1 MRCTVN
7 IVDYIRE
14 QLNTKKFPFQWKIVI
29 NSKKKVI
36 ELFVTFRIEVGED
49 VHLEDAMG
57 VKNSSNYIQFEDA
70 LVFFDPLESIVSTE
84 RYLYGVPISIN
95 DGAERGLIDVV
106 IKQLT
111 LSVNGGR
118 NQLREFLDDDKRQ
131 SFSLQ
136 WNEKNFIESIELLK
150 DTNRYQTDRLTVDF
164 DYKKSLTNELKG
176 HVYDGV
182 ERV

>member
-1 MRCTVN
+1 MN
-7 IVDYIRE
+7 IVDYMRE
-14 QLNTKKFPFQWKIVI
+14 QLDIKRVPFQWKIVI

-36 ELFVTFRIEVGED
+36 ELFVTFRLEVNGD
-49 VHLEDAMG
+49 VHLEDARG
-57 VKNSSNYIQFEDA
+57 VKNSQNYIQFEDA

-95 DGAERGLIDVV
+95 DGAEKGLIDAT

-118 NQLREFLDDDKRQ
+118 NQLREFLVDDQQQ

-150 DTNRYQTDRLTVDF
+150 DTNRYRTDRLTVTF
-164 DYKKSLTNELKG
+164 NHKESLTNELKG
-176 HVYDGV
+176 QAYDGV